1 MECYLEAKPQ
11 SGFIWKPYKQKF
23 ALNLKKSEKQMIDKK
38 EAKKQYKQTLQP
50 MGIYQIRNIVNGKI
64 FIGSSKNLDGRL
76 NRNRFQLEQGLHMN
90 KELQNDYNQFGEGKF
105 SFEVLDYLEPKED
118 TNYDSTEEL
127 KVLEEMWLERLQPYD
142 EKGYNKRKAI
152 EIKQR

>member
-1 MECYLEAKPQ
+1 
-11 SGFIWKPYKQKF
+11 
-23 ALNLKKSEKQMIDKK
+23 MIDKK

-64 FIGSSKNLDGRL
+64 FIGSSKNLDGGL

-90 KELQNDYNQFGEGKF
+90 KQLQNDYNQFGEGKF

-118 TNYDSTEEL
+118 TNYDYTEEL
-127 KVLEEMWLERLQPYD
+127 KVLEEMWLERLQPYN
-142 EKGYNKRKAI
+142 EKGYNKRK
-152 EIKQR
+152 EVN

>member
-1 MECYLEAKPQ
+1 MKPQ
-11 SGFIWKPYKQKF
+11 SGLIWKPYKQKF
-23 ALNLKKSEKQMIDKK
+23 ALNLKKSEKQMIDRK

-118 TNYDSTEEL
+118 TNYDYTEEL
-127 KVLEEMWLERLQPYD
+127 KVLEEMWLERLQPYN
-142 EKGYNKRKAI
+142 EKGYNKRK
-152 EIKQR
+152 EVN